1 MGQNL
6 EGSGGDSEIG
16 RPKVGV
22 GPWTSTVIQRR
33 VSRPGLSRPEASLQ

>member
-22 GPWTSTVIQRR
+22 GPWTSAIIQRR
-33 VSRPGLSRPEASLQ
+33 VSRPGLSWPEASLQ

>member
-22 GPWTSTVIQRR
+22 GPWTSAAEENVQAW
-33 VSRPGLSRPEASLQ
+33 PELA